1 MSEDANNLHECLDV
15 IGKEPN
21 AFARV
26 HLLWD
31 AIDAVTN
38 YPHQHKNSHL
48 VGDILG
54 PNERNVRS
62 ILRENFGAL
71 SRKKKETLNLLKSCA
86 YMDGA
91 KCKVAANK
99 LLRTLTV
106 KIKESP
112 RHEKIEEYQI
122 DDTMRAI
129 KRASLRATQHPE
141 PLSRADLHKI
151 DQPLLYEWPRNNANA
166 RRRKK
171 NVCESYERRRSATRK
186 D

>member
-1 MSEDANNLHECLDV
+1 M
-15 IGKEPN
+15 
-21 AFARV
+21 
-26 HLLWD
+26 
-31 AIDAVTN
+31 
-38 YPHQHKNSHL
+38 
-48 VGDILG
+48 
-54 PNERNVRS
+54 
-62 ILRENFGAL
+62 
-71 SRKKKETLNLLKSCA
+71 NLLKSCA

-151 DQPLLYEWPRNNANA
+151 DPAAALRMAEKQRKRAKKEEKRMRKLREAQERDAQRLKEEGENNQIFGAGGEVLDIEPVGVPPIA
-166 RRRKK
+166 DAPVVPPVPAAAHAPMDVDDAPPVPKPKMKLSFKFGAKK
-171 NVCESYERRRSATRK
+171 
-186 D
+186 